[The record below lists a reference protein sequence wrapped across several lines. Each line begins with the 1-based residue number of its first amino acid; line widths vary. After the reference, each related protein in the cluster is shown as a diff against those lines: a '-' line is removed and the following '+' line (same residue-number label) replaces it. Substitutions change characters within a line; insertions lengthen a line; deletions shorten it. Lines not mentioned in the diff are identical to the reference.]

1 MKITFLGAA
10 VLVVGIAVLVIFLRG
25 GASTPETRKQP

>member
-10 VLVVGIAVLVIFLRG
+10 VLVVGIAVLVIFLRS
-25 GASTPETRKQP
+25 GASTPEPRKQP

>member
-10 VLVVGIAVLVIFLRG
+10 VLVVGIAVLVIFLRD
-25 GASTPETRKQP
+25 GASTPEPRNQP